1 MKRHT
6 ILITGASGNLGQ
18 AVAASFAAQ
27 GARLVLLD
35 KGHDARDRSAA
46 SQDERL
52 ELDVDL
58 LDDAAVEAAIAQAI
72 DRFGRIDAVCN
83 LAGGF
88 DMSGPVHETADE
100 AVRTLFDLNVMTLL
114 HVTRATVPHLIDQG
128 VGKIVNVGAQTALKG
143 VARMG
148 AYCVGKSAVIRLTE
162 SLSAELRPKNINV
175 NCVLPSILDTPQNR
189 AMMPQANPANW
200 VAPADLANVITFLT
214 SDAARAIHGAAIPV
228 TGLS

>member
-1 MKRHT
+1 MKRRT
-6 ILITGASGNLGQ
+6 VLISGASGNLGR
-18 AVAASFAAQ
+18 AVAASFAAE

-35 KGHDARDRSAA
+35 KAHDAEDRSAA
-46 SQDERL
+46 VLDQQMA
-52 ELDVDL
+52 LDVDL
-58 LDDAAVEAAIAQAI
+58 LDDAAVKAAIAQAI
-72 DRFGRIDAVCN
+72 DRFGSIDVVCN

-88 DMSGPVHETADE
+88 DMSGPVHEMADD
-100 AVRTLFDLNVMTLL
+100 AVRALFDLNVMTLL
-114 HVTRATVPHLIDQG
+114 HVTRATVPHLIGQG

-175 NCVLPSILDTPQNR
+175 NCVLPSILDTQQNR
-189 AMMPQANPANW
+189 ALMPRTNPDNW
-200 VAPADLANVITFLT
+200 VAPEDLANVIGFLA